1 MKKVLKI
8 VGIIVLVILVLFM
21 IHAIRNYII
30 LSKINENVSKYVE
43 SSNMHMKTTSDKIA
57 VNYYKKDDKEV
68 AFMEKDNVK
77 ISVYKVGEK
86 VDQFVDSGD
95 SKTAKLGFGSLNV
108 QVANIAQFD
117 TEWQKFMLG
126 SVAFIRSETY
136 KDKQCYI
143 IDNLLSPYYLVSTD
157 KSQLTVEK
165 DTGLLLKGS
174 NDGTEYYEREY
185 EFNNVDDSIFVEP
198 DISKYTIQEN

>member
-68 AFMEKDNVK
+68 VFMQKDNVK
-77 ISVYKVGEK
+77 ISAYKVGEK
-86 VDQFVDSGD
+86 VDQFIDAGDTKTVRLNSGMMV
-95 SKTAKLGFGSLNV
+95 V
-108 QVANIAQFD
+108 QVPNIAQFD
-117 TEWQKFMLG
+117 TEWQRFLMG
-126 SVAFIRSETY
+126 SMAFIRSETY

-198 DISKYTIQEN
+198 DISEYTIQEN